1 MIPLISSALKLDI
14 EVFWFNTEPR
24 KDILGEIIEGI
35 GPGSQTV
42 VYTTIW
48 IFIAIFGIAFLGL
61 LIWWSMF
68 RRKSNLKV
76 EIKLPRSDGKI
87 INGEWGKGS
96 YDAVK
101 GVVYIKRPGYHC
113 LSVTSCLIVIH
124 LNTLLFPKCES
135 TPWFAP
141 VIEITFHCDRPEYSL
156 RQLPVHCLL
165 RKISNESNSTTN
177 W

>member
-1 MIPLISSALKLDI
+1 M
-14 EVFWFNTEPR
+14 VQ
-24 KDILGEIIEGI
+24 LGEIIEGI

-101 GVVYIKRPGYHC
+101 GVVYIKRPGRKMKWEPMEPFDVKEYLQGHDM
-113 LSVTSCLIVIH
+113 LTVIQVGPGDYRPVANKSYTEHEVQYSDETKPLKDKEGNLISIV
-124 LNTLLFPKCES
+124 
-135 TPWFAP
+135 
-141 VIEITFHCDRPEYSL
+141 
-156 RQLPVHCLL
+156 
-165 RKISNESNSTTN
+165 
-177 W
+177 